1 MKSFGL
7 LRTNVGLTTNIR
19 IVVDSG
25 YNLTLD
31 SIEST
36 DELSVDKYKKVK
48 FTKKNYFDEL
58 IAYFYKGLPA
68 SLAYKIKYEN
78 DVDKM
83 TSDFSKQY
91 DEIYQYGARNI
102 SNNKNYK
109 EEFEYFAPLYIDK
122 NNLPKNFMIF
132 RVDGPGVELMTKENF
147 VNDVASSFK
156 LVKNFDLSR
165 STSLGEWLYN
175 NFTNNKSFPIAPL
188 EIDFRE
194 LEFCKWNGIDFTDG
208 GYTSKSFFIDDYLEE
223 EKEIYELEKFV
234 FDSYEKNNIVFPNIL
249 NFSFLFDDEP
259 SSPEVKRKWSINRYY
274 GFYIDKMERVKTIS
288 PFKPVRLRRSA
299 TITKGNYITIPSGG
313 DPFIPGFSEKNP
325 TYIEYNGEYYKVE
338 RTTEVLKNQL
348 STISIDAKSI
358 DKVLDKKAIKDGK
371 FDDKPIDNKTLSK
384 VKDQRRVEKLP
395 AFQNPDTFVPKKFE
409 EKYINVE
416 RYRYKIISD
425 VDLSGK
431 EDYVNQNFGQIDD
444 ENVLIDIDGYMEV
457 WEDFDKY
464 SVWLIEIDG
473 ILHNLVNDDGQI
485 KLVTDY
491 SFTFSENDYTYK
503 VAGKETKVNLRVDV
517 ENEPKKFSIYR
528 ICFSDI
534 KDFDTRIV
542 DTEPSKFEYIKDD
555 ELTKTDESK
564 MYVENLLTTSE
575 PKDYD
580 DYIYKGEVVNIPV
593 SSEYTANYE
602 TFKIEKGQL
611 SDIWRKNS
619 VYCRWGFMNSISAN
633 DYPYVLNNSI
643 IFEDFNRTTNPFE
656 AYPRRVERNLDYFYS
671 LNSSTAS
678 YKHHSLH
685 IEEYDENGDLVPSFN
700 FDTSKY
706 LNVYTYS
713 TEDGYATYSLDYFT
727 DFFYRKQQFSNGE
740 IVKNVKKYSEFVPG
754 DNTLPNETV
763 FRGLKVQ
770 IWDVDSVEFDE
781 DGSIENINLST
792 NNNYEGYKFSILL
805 TDENYQVSQDGKFST
820 STNTLEW
827 EILKEWTMDKDY
839 ASGSVGLSEDILYV
853 ATDDVNTIEPVRQ
866 FLLANSDEFLEGGFP
881 IPLISK
887 PSSEPKWAYF
897 SPTSSIFWQPTR
909 AIPYKLGDFV
919 YNNDEFYKCIY
930 TGTGEVDFFN
940 PEISRY
946 GGYDKGD
953 VVLYKGKYW
962 KSEANNNPFAP
973 DTNEKLTRE
982 VCVEVPSDVDLS
994 IDGPGQLD
1002 LDINLNVNIDIS
1014 NVSLKDFSFKDV
1026 NLDVSTDPQYYCY
1039 NELFSPWV
1047 VIDETNPTLQETDFT
1062 KGRGLSFALT
1072 IGNFSIGSNNSSNN
1086 SNTNTSNPNAASLK
1100 PKWDTIDLWNQLIA
1114 YPALELV
1121 VHNRTIWKN
1130 VRETKVG
1137 EEPGLSSN
1145 WEKQYSFE
1153 IDTNTVYGPTNNP
1166 VIEIGDNFYLCK
1178 ANPNNST
1185 FQNGVNIFI
1194 NKKWKNVYININ
1206 VADRTL
1212 PNIRNCDRDQLYN
1225 ETFKRLT
1232 ADNFINYVNDLDKKH
1247 GFIDY
1252 VNYIIIDEKGK
1263 ISRHSF
1269 SENLKTLPCLI
1280 RIEEPDEFT
1289 IKPNSLKWEVN
1300 ENPEKLNP
1308 LRKLND
1314 GRINNLSQLNWYND
1328 LPYSAV
1334 ITQNKERPK
1343 ITKNSHGG
1351 RDFTEIKMWRHS
1363 GYYTPIFYDIDLFDK
1378 GLDGIS
1384 DNTKFDE
1391 DLTYFGMIM
1400 ERKIQKVNR
1409 NGSILKLR
1417 NEGDIDSIYPMLD
1430 EFGYTIRDFFI
1441 FASTWD
1447 LRYHYE
1453 AYILTFR
1460 PKFDIVLPTI
1470 KSSVIKDFGQPKGIQ
1485 VTNRKK
1491 IDL

>member
-7 LRTNVGLTTNIR
+7 LRTNVGLTTNIK
-19 IVVDSG
+19 IMIDSI
-25 YNLTLD
+25 YSLTLD

-36 DELSVDKYKKVK
+36 DELSVDKFKKVK
-48 FTKKNYFDEL
+48 FTKNNFFDEL
-58 IAYFYKGLPA
+58 ISYFYKGLPA
-68 SLAYKIKYEN
+68 SLAYKIKYED

-83 TSDFSKQY
+83 SSDFSKQY

-132 RVDGPGVELMTKENF
+132 RVDGAGVELMTKENF
-147 VNDVASSFK
+147 VNDVVNNFK

-165 STSLGEWLYN
+165 NTSLGEWMYN

-188 EIDFRE
+188 DMDFRE
-194 LEFCKWNGIDFTDG
+194 LEFCKWNGIDFVSG

-223 EKEIYELEKFV
+223 EKEIYEFEKFV

-259 SSPEVKRKWSINRYY
+259 STPEVKRKWSINRYF

-313 DPFIPGFSEKNP
+313 DPFIPGFSEKTP

-338 RTTEVLKNQL
+338 RTTEVFKNQ
-348 STISIDAKSI
+348 ISKVKIDNRNI
-358 DKVLDKKAIKDGK
+358 DKVLDKKVVKNNLVNN
-371 FDDKPIDNKTLSK
+371 KPVDNKTLAK
-384 VKDQRRVEKLP
+384 IKDQRVIEKLP
-395 AFQNPDTFVPKKFE
+395 PFQNPNTFVPKKFE
-409 EKYINVE
+409 EKYINIE

-425 VDLSGK
+425 IDLSGK

-473 ILHNLVNDDGQI
+473 VLHNLINDEGQL

-503 VAGKETKVNLRVDV
+503 VAGKETKVNLKVDV
-517 ENEPKKFSIYR
+517 ENEPKKFPIYR

-542 DTEPSKFEYIKDD
+542 DTEPSKFEYIQND
-555 ELTKTDESK
+555 ELTNTDESK
-564 MYVENLLTTSE
+564 MYVENLLTNSE

-580 DYIYKGEVVNIPV
+580 DYIYKGEVVNIPA

-602 TFKIEKGQL
+602 TFKIERGEL

-619 VYCRWGFMNSISAN
+619 VYCRWGFMNSISSN
-633 DYPYVLNNSI
+633 DYPYVLNNSL

-656 AYPRRVERNLDYFYS
+656 MYPRRIERNLDYFYS

-678 YKHHSLH
+678 HRYHSLH
-685 IEEYDENGDLVPSFN
+685 IEKYDENGDLDPSFN
-700 FDTSKY
+700 FETSKY
-706 LNVYTYS
+706 LNLYRYNTGK
-713 TEDGYATYSLDYFT
+713 GYATYSLDYFT
-727 DFFYRKQQFSNGE
+727 DFFYVKQQFSNGD

-770 IWDVDSVEFDE
+770 IWDVDSIEFDE
-781 DGSIENINLST
+781 DGEIENVNLST
-792 NNNYEGYKFSILL
+792 SNKYEGYKFSILL
-805 TDENYQVSQDGKFST
+805 TDENYQITQDGKFST

-839 ASGSVGLSEDILYV
+839 ASGSIGLCEDILYK
-853 ATDDVNTIEPVRQ
+853 ATDDVNTIEPVRE
-866 FLLANSDEFLEGGFP
+866 FLMANSDEFFEGGFR
-881 IPLISK
+881 IPLMRK
-887 PSSEPKWAYF
+887 PFSEAKWEYF

-909 AIPYKLGDFV
+909 LTPYKIGDFV

-953 VVLYKGKYW
+953 IVLYKGKYW
-962 KSEANNNPFAP
+962 KSAIKDNPFSP

-982 VCVEVPSDVDLS
+982 VCVDVPPDADLS
-994 IDGPGQLD
+994 IDRSGLDLSIDNINIDGPGSLD
-1002 LDINLNVNIDIS
+1002 FNLNLNVNIDVS
-1014 NVSLKDFSFKDV
+1014 NVNLKNFSFKDI
-1026 NLDVSTDPQYYCY
+1026 NLNVSTEPQKYCY
-1039 NELFSPWV
+1039 NELFSPWSV
-1047 VIDETNPTLQETDFT
+1047 VDETNPRLNDSDFRKGLGAATLP
-1062 KGRGLSFALT
+1062 G
-1072 IGNFSIGSNNSSNN
+1072 FSNISN
-1086 SNTNTSNPNAASLK
+1086 SNALK
-1100 PKWDTIDLWNQLIA
+1100 PKWDEIDLWAELVA
-1114 YPALELV
+1114 YPAGELV
-1121 VHNRTIWKN
+1121 VHNRTIWKSI
-1130 VRETKVG
+1130 RPTKTG
-1137 EEPGLSSN
+1137 EEPGLSVN
-1145 WEKQYSFE
+1145 WERKYSFE
-1153 IDTNTVYGPTNNP
+1153 IDTNTIYTPSNNP

-1178 ANPNNST
+1178 DNPNNST

-1194 NKKWKNVYININ
+1194 NKKWKNVYVNIN
-1206 VADRTL
+1206 VADKTL
-1212 PNIRNCDRDQLYN
+1212 PNIRNCDRDELYN

-1232 ADNFINYVNDLDKKH
+1232 AENFIKYVNDLDKKY

-1252 VNYIIIDEKGK
+1252 VNYIIIDENGK
-1263 ISRHSF
+1263 ITKHSF

-1280 RIEEPDEFT
+1280 RIEEPDEFN
-1289 IKPNSLKWEVN
+1289 IKPNSLKWQIN

-1334 ITQNKERPK
+1334 ITQNKETPK
-1343 ITKNSHGG
+1343 RTKNSHGG
-1351 RDFTEIKMWRHS
+1351 RGDITEIKMWRHS

-1378 GLDGIS
+1378 SLDGLS

-1391 DLTYFGMIM
+1391 ELTYFGMMM

-1417 NEGDIDSIYPMLD
+1417 NEGDINSIYPMLD

-1470 KSSVIKDFGQPKGIQ
+1470 KSSVLKEFGQPKAIQ
-1485 VTNRKK
+1485 ATNRKK
-1491 IDL
+1491 TDL